1 MSAFFYTRISEA
13 IDESTRGDST
23 LMKSYYAVPLDKM
36 KQWCYEL
43 IDDLVSDE
51 ILADAIINDIDT
63 YEIWRFIQNNCYPD
77 PNEEEETSSESS
89 EASCAHA

>member
-1 MSAFFYTRISEA
+1 
-13 IDESTRGDST
+13 
-23 LMKSYYAVPLDKM
+23 M

-51 ILADAIINDIDT
+51 MLADAIINDIDM
-63 YEIWRFIQNNCYPD
+63 YKLWRFIQDNCSPD
-77 PNEEEETSSESS
+77 EQEETSSESS